1 CALPICIVFF
11 GRPLNRLIQ
20 LLRSAVLLQTVRA
33 RHGIEVQVW
42 LYLGYDIPM
51 PRKNEVAVRIES
63 LNVAATQLRAR
74 HVECCDFTDVFAQ
87 TFIAT
92 EEECAILGN
101 GTAQRASKL
110 IALEFRLLPAVLVVF
125 PTR

>member
-1 CALPICIVFF
+1 MVDAHGRIVFF

-51 PRKNEVAVRIES
+51 PRKNEVAVRIQS

-74 HVECCDFTDVFAQ
+74 DVECCDFTDVLAQ
-87 TFIAT
+87 AFIAT
-92 EEECAILGN
+92 KEESPILG
-101 GTAQRASKL
+101 
-110 IALEFRLLPAVLVVF
+110 
-125 PTR
+125 